1 MLLRCAV
8 IRLEYDYGV
17 LEQLFVDPA
26 VQNERIGYAAWCAI
40 EALHPE
46 VTVWETAIEFSNKQK
61 IHLYVNCCGFHV
73 TEFFNTHH
81 PDRDGNSLELFRM
94 EKRLPGT
101 PESIQAQI
109 RRITHFET
117 IMQHASDGSPEL
129 LKALSDYY
137 SSPAWKRDFASD
149 EVGLLP
155 KDLKRGDLVFFNTND
170 SDGDLSDH
178 AGLYLGIFGRTVDYA
193 DIHTETGDERQPLNR
208 QVAFIPNTLNENWRE
223 AIRPAAKLAGGYS
236 YTLTFDNADENV
248 LKAASKVLSRR
259 AGDFA
264 GNADVAVK
272 DGTVVVTVPENAYNS
287 TLAAVFSP
295 MGTIDFVLY
304 GSDGNMS
311 DPVLTSE
318 HVKQAY
324 YYNGGSSPQIQI
336 VFNSKGAKAYNE
348 LRAANSGSML
358 YLRLDSQ
365 PVAYASLSALNSA
378 LRQAEEKSKRE
389 SKKRRKDRFSS
400 FFHF

>member
-1 MLLRCAV
+1 MSEYIITPPTEIQLIQETSHHESIPRSMDAGAAYHIMLNGKHVGGAV

-155 KDLKRGDLVFFNTND
+155 KDLKRG
-170 SDGDLSDH
+170 
-178 AGLYLGIFGRTVDYA
+178 
-193 DIHTETGDERQPLNR
+193 
-208 QVAFIPNTLNENWRE
+208 
-223 AIRPAAKLAGGYS
+223 
-236 YTLTFDNADENV
+236 
-248 LKAASKVLSRR
+248 VLSE
-259 AGDFA
+259 
-264 GNADVAVK
+264 
-272 DGTVVVTVPENAYNS
+272 DGIYDLLE
-287 TLAAVFSP
+287 
-295 MGTIDFVLY
+295 
-304 GSDGNMS
+304 
-311 DPVLTSE
+311 
-318 HVKQAY
+318 
-324 YYNGGSSPQIQI
+324 
-336 VFNSKGAKAYNE
+336 
-348 LRAANSGSML
+348 
-358 YLRLDSQ
+358 
-365 PVAYASLSALNSA
+365 
-378 LRQAEEKSKRE
+378 
-389 SKKRRKDRFSS
+389 RFDA
-400 FFHF
+400 